1 MGGRG
6 RQTPPA
12 LWKDCGWCRLGF
24 VGETSSHEKTP
35 VIPSFR
41 EKASGIRQKKALT
54 APIREASAH
63 TPAIIH
69 NEEAPLCWDPLPCNS
84 TALAPQGFHL
94 TFAAYLL
101 RSTLPMADFRPH
113 SFRCFGRILALTVP
127 SAVGFSPKFLQNCR
141 LTQSVFTACSHTT
154 SPDPIN
160 LFFLFSFGNQRIR
173 NASRA
178 ANQPFVLSAISI
190 KRRLSVVNS
199 HLQNSSFLTNS
210 GKPLGRNGSRLF
222 PAPVSPAIGLKK
234 FVLAAY

>member
-12 LWKDCGWCRLGF
+12 LWKDCGLCRLGC
-24 VGETSSHEKTP
+24 VGETSPSHEKTP

-41 EKASGIRQKKALT
+41 EKTSGIPAEKSTDSPLRD
-54 APIREASAH
+54 ASAH

-113 SFRCFGRILALTVP
+113 SLRCFGRILALTVP

-141 LTQSVFTACSHTT
+141 LTKLVFTACSHTT
-154 SPDPIN
+154 SPDPIQ
-160 LFFLFSFGNQRIR
+160 L
-173 NASRA
+173 
-178 ANQPFVLSAISI
+178 
-190 KRRLSVVNS
+190 
-199 HLQNSSFLTNS
+199 SSFYLM
-210 GKPLGRNGSRLF
+210 GKSTVSQKFCFADERF
-222 PAPVSPAIGLKK
+222 PYRISV
-234 FVLAAY
+234 

>member
-1 MGGRG
+1 MPDRMPFRQINEVGGRG

-12 LWKDCGWCRLGF
+12 LWKDCGLCRLGC
-24 VGETSSHEKTP
+24 VGDTSPSHEKTP

-101 RSTLPMADFRPH
+101 RSTLPMAVFRPH

-127 SAVGFSPKFLQNCR
+127 SAGGSSPHSFK
-141 LTQSVFTACSHTT
+141 TA
-154 SPDPIN
+154 
-160 LFFLFSFGNQRIR
+160 
-173 NASRA
+173 A
-178 ANQPFVLSAISI
+178 
-190 KRRLSVVNS
+190 
-199 HLQNSSFLTNS
+199 
-210 GKPLGRNGSRLF
+210 
-222 PAPVSPAIGLKK
+222 
-234 FVLAAY
+234 

>member
-1 MGGRG
+1 MPFRQINEVGGRG

-35 VIPSFR
+35 VILSFR
-41 EKASGIRQKKALT
+41 EKTSGIRQKKALT

-127 SAVGFSPKFLQNCR
+127 SAGGSSPHSFK
-141 LTQSVFTACSHTT
+141 TA
-154 SPDPIN
+154 
-160 LFFLFSFGNQRIR
+160 
-173 NASRA
+173 A
-178 ANQPFVLSAISI
+178 
-190 KRRLSVVNS
+190 
-199 HLQNSSFLTNS
+199 
-210 GKPLGRNGSRLF
+210 
-222 PAPVSPAIGLKK
+222 
-234 FVLAAY
+234 